1 MGNHL
6 CARWVLLLLC
16 LSVAACSRDSVSLQ
30 PTILPVQ
37 SPTIFAVQ
45 PAAILPAQPT
55 IRPAQPTRV
64 PTVTQIPDPV
74 QQGYPG
80 VPRYP
85 QSKSFAVE
93 YGYEGWCADCTA
105 VPVPAY
111 DVRVTT
117 SKSRDSYAMI
127 LEWYMTILP
136 PLGWTIDFSDDQGV
150 DMVYT
155 TNGITYTGSIF
166 LYGLE
171 GDITIQVQELISDP
185 WTWK

>member
-1 MGNHL
+1 MGTPSL
-6 CARWVLLLLC
+6 VSIRRCMFTR
-16 LSVAACSRDSVSLQ
+16 LSIAS
-30 PTILPVQ
+30 TILPVQ

-45 PAAILPAQPT
+45 PTDILPAQPT
-55 IRPAQPTRV
+55 IRPAQPTRI
-64 PTVTQIPDPV
+64 PTVTQILDPV

-117 SKSRDSYAMI
+117 SKSRDSYATI
-127 LEWYMTILP
+127 LEWYTTTLP
-136 PLGWTIDFSDDQGV
+136 PLGWTIDFSHDQGME
-150 DMVYT
+150 MVY
-155 TNGITYTGSIF
+155 
-166 LYGLE
+166 E
-171 GDITIQVQELISDP
+171 MV
-185 WTWK
+185 

>member
-1 MGNHL
+1 MLDGYPSPVSIRR
-6 CARWVLLLLC
+6 CMFTR
-16 LSVAACSRDSVSLQ
+16 LSIAS
-30 PTILPVQ
+30 TILPVQ

-45 PAAILPAQPT
+45 PTDILPAQPT
-55 IRPAQPTRV
+55 IRPAQPTRI
-64 PTVTQIPDPV
+64 PTVTQILDPV

-166 LYGLE
+166 STALRVILP
-171 GDITIQVQELISDP
+171 S
-185 WTWK
+185 KSKN